1 MKELLNI
8 SQEQLNQMQE
18 EISVEKWLASESA
31 GYDLCGT
38 RDYCSYCDK
47 RELYPCAKANIRYQM
62 SLQALSEKQAT
73 KTSLRRSFKSKL
85 IQNQSAQLYYNE
97 IKNKLLAFNKVTAR
111 ISQQCETFRSG
122 SQVVAKINFAGK
134 TLVVY
139 LTLDVAQL
147 DSKYRVD
154 DVSDKKSYADTPC
167 KVKITSNRQLKYVLE
182 LIELNAEKMQLTAK
196 EIKSVDYSM
205 PYQTDEQLI
214 ELGLIKPY
222 TTKVRK

>member
-38 RDYCSYCDK
+38 RDYCSCCDK

-147 DSKYRVD
+147 DSKYRAD

>member
-38 RDYCSYCDK
+38 RDYCGCCDK
-47 RELYPCAKANIRYQM
+47 RELYPCAKANIRYHM
-62 SLQALSEKQAT
+62 SLEALSEKQTT

-85 IQNQSAQLYYNE
+85 IQNQSAQPYYNE
-97 IKNKLLAFNKVTAR
+97 IKNALLSYTKVSAR
-111 ISQQCETFRSG
+111 MSQQCETFRNEG
-122 SQVVAKINFAGK
+122 KVVAKLNFAGK

-139 LTLDVAQL
+139 LTLDVKQL

-154 DVSDKKSYADTPC
+154 DVSDKKSYIDTPC
-167 KVKITSNRQLKYVLE
+167 KVKITSNRQLKYALE
-182 LIELNAEKMQLTAK
+182 LIEQNASSLELTAK
-196 EIKSVDYSM
+196 EIKAVDYSM